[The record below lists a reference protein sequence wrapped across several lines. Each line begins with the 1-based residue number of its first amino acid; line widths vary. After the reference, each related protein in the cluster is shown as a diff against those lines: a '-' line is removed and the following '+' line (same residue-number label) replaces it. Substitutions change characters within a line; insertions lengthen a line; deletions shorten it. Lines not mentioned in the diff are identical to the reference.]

1 MSFTWLGCVAGI
13 FLAFTCIRGYRRGF
27 IKEIVAVILMF
38 CSISLVWMVNPYV
51 NTFIKENTPVYET
64 VQKNCQNLV
73 EEKFQESSSGEGDA
87 KEALLE
93 SLALPESMKN
103 DLRENNTVETYRSLA
118 VTSFTDYVSDY
129 LALTVV
135 NALSFLLSYLLVT
148 VLVRTIV
155 YALDLIAKL
164 PILRG
169 VNRIVGV
176 AAGLVKGV
184 LIVWIVLLAL
194 TLLCS
199 TKFGGEAMTLIQKDS
214 FLSFLYEHDV
224 FIQIFTGIFYGNA

>member
-1 MSFTWLGCVAGI
+1 
-13 FLAFTCIRGYRRGF
+13 
-27 IKEIVAVILMF
+27 
-38 CSISLVWMVNPYV
+38 
-51 NTFIKENTPVYET
+51 
-64 VQKNCQNLV
+64 
-73 EEKFQESSSGEGDA
+73 
-87 KEALLE
+87 
-93 SLALPESMKN
+93 MKN